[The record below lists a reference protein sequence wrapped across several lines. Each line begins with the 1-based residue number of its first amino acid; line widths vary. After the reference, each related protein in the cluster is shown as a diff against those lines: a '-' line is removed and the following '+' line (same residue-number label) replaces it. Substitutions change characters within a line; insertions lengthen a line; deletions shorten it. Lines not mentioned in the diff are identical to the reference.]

1 MNGRQSKEKRQQHS
15 VSPLPAALD
24 DLDKHCDV
32 AFWHRRGNVFKAT
45 GPSPYPFAHNSFY
58 DVPMKTLETR
68 SPYRILLVDDDQ
80 HLLQSMGAWLDDQGF
95 QTFQATNRQT
105 AEKHLAAH
113 ELDLALVDLRL
124 GNEDGFE
131 VLHHCKKHYPQVAV
145 LLMTGYATVE
155 TGVEAVR
162 AGAFDLLTK
171 PLIDDEI
178 LVAFNRALSQ
188 QQVIE
193 ENEQLKTQL
202 DKRFGRASIIGNDQ
216 RMQKTFDMV
225 DNIAD
230 TKATVLITG
239 ESGTGKSLIARAIH
253 QRSTRRK
260 APFIEIACGALPE
273 NLLESEL
280 FGHVA
285 GSFTGATGNKEGK
298 FKQAEGG
305 TIFLD
310 EIGTAS
316 PSMQVKLLR
325 VLQELEFEQVG
336 GSQTFKVDTR
346 IILATN
352 EDLSQAVAEGRFRED
367 LYYRVNV
374 INIELPS
381 LRERVSD
388 IPTLVRHFL
397 DKVCEE
403 ESKSVEGFDA
413 EALQALTSYDW
424 PGNVRELQNIVE
436 RAVLLGKGPLLGVED
451 LPGHIN
457 SVRPAAIASSSAGK
471 RQSLKEALEAPE
483 RQIILQCL
491 RDNNWNRNETAD
503 QLGINRTTLY
513 KKMKK
518 LGLENPRTVLTEW

>member
-1 MNGRQSKEKRQQHS
+1 
-15 VSPLPAALD
+15 
-24 DLDKHCDV
+24 
-32 AFWHRRGNVFKAT
+32 
-45 GPSPYPFAHNSFY
+45 
-58 DVPMKTLETR
+58 MKTHETN

-80 HLLQSMGAWLDDQGF
+80 HLLQSMGAWLDEQGF
-95 QTFQATNRQT
+95 HTMQATNCEA
-105 AEKHLAAH
+105 AEKHLASNPV
-113 ELDLALVDLRL
+113 DLALVDLRL

-131 VLHHCKKHYPQVAV
+131 VLHHCKKHYPQVSV
-145 LLMTGYATVE
+145 LLMTGYATVD

-178 LVAFNRALSQ
+178 LVAFKRALSQ

-202 DKRFGRASIIGNDQ
+202 DERFGRASIIGNDR

-239 ESGTGKSLIARAIH
+239 ESGTGKSMIARAIH
-253 QRSTRRK
+253 QRSSRRK

-325 VLQELEFEQVG
+325 ILQELEFEQVG
-336 GSQTFKVDTR
+336 GSETFKIDTR

-352 EDLSQAVAEGRFRED
+352 EDLSKAVAEGRFRQD

-388 IPTLVRHFL
+388 IPTLTQHFL
-397 DKVCEE
+397 LKVCEE
-403 ESKSVEGFDA
+403 EGKNVEGFDA
-413 EALQALTSYDW
+413 AALQALTSYGW

-436 RAVLLGKGPLLGVED
+436 RAVLLGKGPMLGVQD
-451 LPGHIN
+451 LPTHLSNGSPVSTTI
-457 SVRPAAIASSSAGK
+457 SAAGK
-471 RQSLKEALEAPE
+471 RQTLKEALEGPE

-491 RDNNWNRNETAD
+491 RENNWNRNETAD
-503 QLGINRTTLY
+503 ELGINRTTLY

-518 LGLENPRTVLTEW
+518 LGLENPRGVLTEW